1 MVTSSITRHA
11 DDNTSEQALWT
22 AMLLKLLQSNDLRRN
37 RVGASIVHEVTMR
50 GRDEFLLL

>member
-37 RVGASIVHEVTMR
+37 RFCASIVHDVTMR